1 MFVIIGKYNDGGVNL
16 LSKFLISYFVKDYK
30 DKDNDKVRESYGYL
44 AGIVGISLNFL
55 LFMVKLM
62 VGIMTKSIAVTA
74 DAFNNLSDTAS
85 SIITLLGFKLASI
98 PADEEHPF
106 GHGRIEYLSG
116 LVVSVLVV
124 LVGFE
129 FAKTSFLKILHPS
142 GTVFEM
148 LPFVLLVLSI
158 GVKIWLSRFNKYV
171 GDSINSSAL
180 QASSLDSL
188 TDVIIS
194 TSAAIS
200 LILSRWVKF
209 PIDSYAGLFISLFI
223 LYTGFR
229 LIKDTLDPI
238 LGEAP
243 SHELVKNIISGVLD
257 SEYISGVHDLIIHN
271 YGPGRTMASIHAE
284 VPSDISLVKIH
295 EVIDK
300 IERDVSDKL
309 NIYLIIHIDPINHND
324 KEVENAKRDV
334 LLIIKKYPNIKSI
347 HDFRVVGEGEEK
359 NLIFDVVIDLREKMT
374 QEKSRKLKENLAH
387 DIKSIHPNYNL
398 VLTIDRE
405 FTNM

>member
-1 MFVIIGKYNDGGVNL
+1 MTYGGVTL
-16 LSKFLISYFVKDYK
+16 LSKFLISHFVKNYQNK
-30 DKDNDKVRESYGYL
+30 ENDKVRESYGYL
-44 AGIVGISLNFL
+44 AAIVGISLNFL
-55 LFMVKLM
+55 LFLIKLI
-62 VGIMTKSIAVTA
+62 VGIITRSIAVTA

-142 GTVFEM
+142 ETIFEL
-148 LPFVLLVLSI
+148 LPFVLLLLSI
-158 GVKIWLSRFNKYV
+158 GVKVWLSRFNKYV
-171 GDSINSSAL
+171 GTFINSSAL
-180 QASSLDSL
+180 QASALDAL

-194 TSAAIS
+194 SSAVIS
-200 LILSRWVKF
+200 LILSKWVTF
-209 PIDSYAGLFISLFI
+209 PIDSFAGLFISLFI

-229 LIKDTLDPI
+229 LIKDTLNPI

-243 SHELVKNIISGVLD
+243 SPELVKNIISGVLD
-257 SEYISGVHDLIIHN
+257 TEYISGVHDLIIHN
-271 YGPGRTMASIHAE
+271 YGPGRAMASIHAE
-284 VPSDISLVKIH
+284 VPADIPLVKIH
-295 EVIDK
+295 EIVDK
-300 IERDVSDKL
+300 TERKISDKL
-309 NIYLIIHIDPINHND
+309 KVYLVIHIDPINHND
-324 KEVENAKRDV
+324 KEVEDAKRDV
-334 LLIIKKYPNIKSI
+334 LSIIGKYPNIRSI

-359 NLIFDVVIDLREKMT
+359 NLIFDVVVDFSEKLT
-374 QEKSRKLKENLAH
+374 QEKAKKLKANLAR

-398 VLTIDRE
+398 VLTIDRQ
-405 FTNM
+405 FTSM

>member
-1 MFVIIGKYNDGGVNL
+1 M
-16 LSKFLISYFVKDYK
+16 LSKFLISHFVKDYQN
-30 DKDNDKVRESYGYL
+30 KDNDTVRESYGYL

-55 LFMVKLM
+55 LFVVKLM

-158 GVKIWLSRFNKYV
+158 GIKIWLSRFNKYV

-300 IERDVSDKL
+300 IERDVSYKL
-309 NIYLIIHIDPINHND
+309 NIYLVIHIDPINHDD

-334 LLIIKKYPNIKSI
+334 LLIIKKYSNIKSI

-359 NLIFDVVIDLREKMT
+359 NLIFDVVIGLNEKMT
-374 QEKSRKLKENLAH
+374 KEKSRKLKEDLTH